1 MFGAA
6 EAGLNGLE
14 LPAHVIAEQLGHRDG
29 GTLVTQLYGHADA
42 RRSRRKIHEGYQR
55 SGAIK
60 PLRGCGQGRCLTA
73 KGYPRHGATYALSQE
88 GLSTGMRY
96 GSLGCT
102 SRRT

>member
-1 MFGAA
+1 LFGAA

-29 GTLVTQLYGHADA
+29 GTLVTQLYGHPDA

-60 PLRGCGQGRCLTA
+60 PRRAVGED
-73 KGYPRHGATYALSQE
+73 GA
-88 GLSTGMRY
+88 
-96 GSLGCT
+96 
-102 SRRT
+102 